1 VWRAIRR
8 LIAVGW
14 IHCSEWALA
23 RLGRRKPYGVLTL
36 ELGGDLAEEGGEQR
50 LLGLLRRPTADYLDF
65 ITLLRWAR
73 DDAGLAGVLIRC
85 DDLRSSWARL
95 QGLRRS
101 LERLRAAGKK
111 VWVHLE
117 RAGVR
122 EYYLASAAEQ
132 VSLAPA
138 ATLDVTGLSSEAV
151 FLLDALQK
159 LGVQADVVQMGRYK
173 SAGEMFTRRDMSVS
187 QHEMLESL
195 VDDLYEQVVVAV
207 SASRR
212 LEPPAVRDLLGRG
225 PFVPAEARAAGLV
238 DAIAYADEIEHRL
251 RDACGGAPVI
261 DRAAYTA
268 RRGRAM
274 RLEVLRRSRATFA
287 LLYVGGTI
295 KPGDS
300 IPGPPG
306 AHATGSATVAAA
318 LAQVRKR
325 ADIGALIVRIAS
337 PGGSVLGS
345 DLIWREMM
353 RAREAKPVVVSC
365 GDVAASGGYYVALA
379 GAPVLAEAGTIT
391 GSIGVIAGKASLRGL
406 YDRLGVSK
414 QLISRGRNAA
424 LHSDYEPLDEEG
436 RARIHAQADA
446 FYRDFVAKVAAAR
459 GLTDEA
465 AAAAAQGRVWT
476 GRQALERGLI
486 DELGGIEEAFAAA
499 KRAVGIAAA
508 DPVTVERFP
517 RPRRLWK
524 VSVDLNLPNGGAL
537 AEVLPALAI
546 LPSLRFLLR
555 ERVWALLP
563 FQLRFF

>member
-1 VWRAIRR
+1 MWRTIRR
-8 LIAVGW
+8 LVVVAFIRS
-14 IHCSEWALA
+14 SEWILA
-23 RLGRRKPYGVLTL
+23 RLGRRKPYGVLSL
-36 ELGGDLAEEGGEQR
+36 ELSGDLAEEGGEQR
-50 LLGLLRRPTADYLDF
+50 ILGLLRRQTSDYLGV

-73 DDAGLAGVLIRC
+73 DDAHLAGVLIRC
-85 DDLRSSWARL
+85 DDLHASWARL

-101 LERLRAAGKK
+101 LERLRAAGKT

-122 EYYLASAAEQ
+122 EYYVASAAER
-132 VSLAPA
+132 VSLTPA

-151 FLLDALQK
+151 FLFDALPK
-159 LGVQADVVQMGRYK
+159 LGVQADVVQMGQSK
-173 SAGEMFTRRDMSVS
+173 SAGEIFTRRDMSAS
-187 QHEMLESL
+187 HREMLESL
-195 VDDLYEQVVVAV
+195 VDDLYGQVADAVA
-207 SASRR
+207 AGRR
-212 LEPPAVRDLLGRG
+212 LAPAGVRDLLGRG
-225 PFVPAEARAAGLV
+225 PFVPAEACAAGLV
-238 DAIAYADEIEHRL
+238 DAVAYADEVEHRL
-251 RDACGGAPVI
+251 GEACGGAPVI
-261 DRAAYTA
+261 DRAAYAA

-287 LLYVGGTI
+287 LLHVGGTI

-300 IPGPPG
+300 IPGPEG
-306 AHATGSATVAAA
+306 ARATGSATIAAA
-318 LAQVRKR
+318 LEQVRKR
-325 ADIGALIVRIAS
+325 NDIGALIVRVAS

-345 DLIWREMM
+345 DLIWREV
-353 RAREAKPVVVSC
+353 RRTREAKPVVISC

-406 YDRLGVSK
+406 YERLGVSK
-414 QLISRGRNAA
+414 QLVSRGRNAA
-424 LHSDYEPLDEEG
+424 LYSDYAPLDDEG

-499 KRAVGIAAA
+499 KRAAGIP
-508 DPVTVERFP
+508 DDEPVTVERFP

-537 AEVLPALAI
+537 AELLPI

-555 ERVWALLP
+555 ERVWAVLP
-563 FQLRFF
+563 FQLKFF